1 MGTAVGVTLVWFI
14 IEMLIWYLIAQF
26 ISGWWV
32 FAWFVAAAII
42 GIMLMRKGMAVLNP
56 MAQQIKSGGMFNPAM
71 RPPESTIM
79 KTVAMALAG
88 VLFLIPGLISDV
100 LAVIVLLPPVQNKF
114 KTFANNYVQKNQ
126 EKMMQMMAKQMGGMA
141 GFPNMGDL
149 NQMGGMGQQ
158 GQHPFGNNPFN
169 HAGKSPFGGGFAKD
183 NFGRTTTTVE
193 GTAKDVKKDIKKLS
207 SANDE

>member
-126 EKMMQMMAKQMGGMA
+126 EKMMQMMAKQMGGM
-141 GFPNMGDL
+141 
-149 NQMGGMGQQ
+149 GQQ

-169 HAGKSPFGGGFAKD
+169 HAGKSPFGGGFAKG

>member
-88 VLFLIPGLISDV
+88 VLLLIPGLISDV

-126 EKMMQMMAKQMGGMA
+126 EKMMQMMAKQMGGM
-141 GFPNMGDL
+141 
-149 NQMGGMGQQ
+149 GQQ

-169 HAGKSPFGGGFAKD
+169 HAGKSPFGGGFAKG

>member
-32 FAWFVAAAII
+32 FAWFVVAAII

-88 VLFLIPGLISDV
+88 VLLLIPGLISDV

-126 EKMMQMMAKQMGGMA
+126 EKMMQMMAKQMGGM
-141 GFPNMGDL
+141 
-149 NQMGGMGQQ
+149 GQQ

-169 HAGKSPFGGGFAKD
+169 HAGKSPFGGGFAKG